1 MNFYRISS
9 LLAEKEAV
17 QIMNHVLMRLTENWR
32 TALDKNIFTGT
43 VLTDLSKAFE
53 YIPHNLLIAKLHAC
67 GMSFDTITF
76 WNSYLKNRKEITI
89 NNIFSAFEKMWSGI
103 SQGSILGL
111 FLFNIFLND
120 LFLCIKNLDLLN
132 FVDVNTITATRNTLT
147 GL

>member
-1 MNFYRISS
+1 MKGSYITKLHLFQMNFYRISS
-9 LLAEKEAV
+9 LLTEKETV

-76 WNSYLKNRKEITI
+76 
-89 NNIFSAFEKMWSGI
+89 
-103 SQGSILGL
+103 
-111 FLFNIFLND
+111 
-120 LFLCIKNLDLLN
+120 
-132 FVDVNTITATRNTLT
+132 
-147 GL
+147 